1 PIIVE
6 ILHEPSNFCHVHR
19 VHLENLLVCLT
30 KLQIAQHLEV
40 AAMILIFYNQNI
52 LEDTATS
59 QLLTIT

>member
-1 PIIVE
+1 MAIYLFLRTKIS
-6 ILHEPSNFCHVHR
+6 L

>member
-1 PIIVE
+1 MAIYLFLRTKIS
-6 ILHEPSNFCHVHR
+6 L
-19 VHLENLLVCLT
+19 VHLENLLVYLT

-52 LEDTATS
+52 LEDTATN